1 MSVWKKI
8 NKQDAFITTYV
19 AKKSWN
25 LSGDQLDTYGVKLLP
40 AYSKLKPV
48 VETVQEVPLDFGL
61 LGTFL
66 GYSYTELEDSI
77 DRSYDFELTGT
88 LL

>member
-40 AYSKLKPV
+40 AYSELKPA
-48 VETVQEVPLDFGL
+48 VEILQEVPLDFGL

-66 GYSYTELEDSI
+66 GFSYSEPESNVDM
-77 DRSYDFELTGT
+77 SYDFELTGT